1 MSDVPAQPAIAN
13 PTRQP
18 HAVLDLR
25 SRVWK
30 AQKIER
36 LLALDAGTKPIR
48 LLEIGCGSGGIA
60 HYFGTHPSGRFS
72 VQAVD
77 VVDSRLLTEG
87 FEFATVV
94 GAELP
99 FPEDSFD
106 IVLSNHVIEHV
117 GDESQQL
124 RHLSELKRVLA
135 SEGQGYLAVP
145 NRWMLVEP
153 HFRLAFLSWLPKRG
167 RSAYVRLM
175 RRGEYY
181 DCEPLELGQCERL
194 LAQAGFEFENV
205 CVAAARLTVSI
216 ERPGSLTSKI
226 LDRTPDGILNPLK
239 PIIPTLTYRLHHG
252 KPG

>member
-1 MSDVPAQPAIAN
+1 MTDVRAQSAIAA
-13 PTRQP
+13 PTRRP

-36 LLALDAGTKPIR
+36 LLALDVGKKPIR

-60 HYFGTHPSGRFS
+60 HYFGMHPSGRFS
-72 VQAVD
+72 VHAVD

-87 FEFATVV
+87 FEFATV
-94 GAELP
+94 GGTELP
-99 FPEDSFD
+99 FPADSFD

-117 GDESQQL
+117 GDESQQA

-135 SEGQGYLAVP
+135 PEGQGYLAVP
-145 NRWMLVEP
+145 NRWMLIEP
-153 HFRLAFLSWLPKRG
+153 HFRLAFLSWLPKSW

-175 RRGEYY
+175 GRGEYY

-194 LAQAGFEFENV
+194 LTQAGFEFENV
-205 CVAAARLTVSI
+205 CVAAARLTLSI
-216 ERPGSLTSKI
+216 EQPGSLKSKI
-226 LDRTPDGILNPLK
+226 LDRMPDGILDAMT
-239 PIIPTLTYRLHHG
+239 PIIPTLMYRLRHG
-252 KPG
+252 EAG